1 MARNLDLT
9 ALRSFVT
16 VAEVGGVTRAAGV
29 LNLTQSAVSMQLKR
43 LEEMMGL
50 SLLDRSART
59 IGLTTA
65 GQQLLGYGQ
74 KMLALND
81 EAYTRLTTEEFEG
94 EIRFGVPHDII
105 YPRIP
110 PVLRDFAKAF
120 PRVNV
125 RLISAPT
132 RRLRT
137 MFERGEVDVT
147 LTTEETPGERGESLI
162 ELPLLWM
169 GAVGGTRWR
178 ERPLPLAFCSNCIFR
193 DGTIRAVEKAN
204 IDWHLAIDSELDNA
218 VSAAVSADL
227 GITVFIEGETTP
239 MVAPIDHGGA
249 LPDLGSTRINL
260 YVQQPDAP
268 VEAAFAD
275 FLRRAHQHRRPL
287 PELLTA

>member
-1 MARNLDLT
+1 MPRNLDLT

-43 LEEMMGL
+43 LEELMGIE
-50 SLLDRSART
+50 LLDRSART
-59 IGLTTA
+59 IGLTSA

-81 EAYTRLTTEEFEG
+81 EIYGRLTTEEFEG

-132 RRLRT
+132 RRLRS
-137 MFERGEVDVT
+137 MFDKGEVDVI
-147 LTTEETPGERGESLI
+147 LTTEDVVGERGETLI

-169 GAVGGTRWR
+169 GATGGDSWKQ
-178 ERPLPLAFCSNCIFR
+178 RPLPLAFCSNCFFR
-193 DGTIRAVEKAN
+193 DGSIKAVEKAG
-204 IDWHLAIDSELDNA
+204 IDWRLAIDSELDNA

-227 GITVFIEGETTP
+227 GITVAIEGETPP
-239 MVAPIDHGGA
+239 MAGPIDHGGA
-249 LPDLGSTRINL
+249 LPDLGTTCINM
-260 YVQQPDAP
+260 YVQQLDAP
-268 VEAAFAD
+268 VESAFAEA
-275 FLRRAHQHRRPL
+275 LRKAHLHKRTL
-287 PELLTA
+287 PELVTV

>member
-1 MARNLDLT
+1 MPRNLDLT

-43 LEEMMGL
+43 LEELMGIA
-50 SLLDRSART
+50 LLDRSART
-59 IGLTTA
+59 IGLTSA

-81 EAYTRLTTEEFEG
+81 EVYGRLTTDEFEG

-110 PVLRDFAKAF
+110 PVLRDFATAF

-125 RLISAPT
+125 RLVSSST
-132 RRLRT
+132 RKLRA
-137 MFERGEVDVT
+137 MFDRGEVDII

-169 GAVGGTRWR
+169 GAIGGASWR
-178 ERPLPLAFCSNCIFR
+178 QRPFPLAFCSNCIFR
-193 DGTIRAVEKAN
+193 DPAIKAIEKVG
-204 IDWHLAIDSELDNA
+204 IDWRLSIDSELDNA
-218 VSAAVSADL
+218 VNAAVSADL
-227 GITVFIEGETTP
+227 GITVVIEGEDIP
-239 MVAPIDHGGA
+239 MAAPIDHGGT

-260 YVQQPDAP
+260 YVQRPDAP
-268 VEAAFAD
+268 VEAAFVDA
-275 FLRRAHQHRRPL
+275 LRIAHKHQRNF
-287 PELLTA
+287 PELITV

>member
-1 MARNLDLT
+1 MIRNLDLT

-43 LEEMMGL
+43 LEELMGID
-50 SLLDRSART
+50 LLDRSSRT
-59 IGLTTA
+59 IGLTSA

-81 EAYTRLTTEEFEG
+81 EVYARLTTEDFEG

-120 PRVNV
+120 PRVKV

-132 RRLRT
+132 RRLRV
-137 MFERGEVDVT
+137 MFERGEVDLI
-147 LTTEETPGERGESLI
+147 LTTEETPGEQGESLI
-162 ELPLLWM
+162 ELPLVWM
-169 GAVGGTRWR
+169 GAVGGTSWR

-193 DGTIRAVEKAN
+193 DGSIRAVERAG
-204 IDWHLAIDSELDNA
+204 IDWHLSIDSELDNA

-227 GITVFIEGETTP
+227 GITVFIEGESAP
-239 MVAPIDHGGA
+239 MIAPIDHGGA
-249 LPDLGSTRINL
+249 LPDLGTTRINL
-260 YVQQPDAP
+260 YVQRVDNP
-268 VEAAFAD
+268 VETAFAD
-275 FLRRAHQHRRPL
+275 FLRRAHARGRAL
-287 PELLTA
+287 PELVTA